1 MAQIRCPEC
10 GCDISEG
17 VSKCPFCE
25 CVIKIHNAD
34 TGYSGYENGKISN
47 ESRLHED
54 DRALKYKF
62 VAGLFFVLA
71 CICFVAA
78 YTRVNNSEYHFHK
91 EHYNQCM
98 SGYADS
104 KYAETTSEVIFKNSY
119 SFIAD
124 EYKEMAA
131 EDINKIWE
139 YRWQAIIL
147 GVCGAAFTI
156 GGFIFIKK

>member
-71 CICFVAA
+71 LFALLQHIQ
-78 YTRVNNSEYHFHK
+78 EL
-91 EHYNQCM
+91 
-98 SGYADS
+98 
-104 KYAETTSEVIFKNSY
+104 
-119 SFIAD
+119 
-124 EYKEMAA
+124 
-131 EDINKIWE
+131 
-139 YRWQAIIL
+139 IIQN
-147 GVCGAAFTI
+147 T
-156 GGFIFIKK
+156 IFIKSIIINV